1 MMRLVIEDAVRERFE
16 ISVGVAAIRGVRQK
30 GSSGISGAI
39 TEVEEVAKSKY
50 SLDEVKDIR
59 IIRRQRDFFWRMGV
73 DPTKV
78 RPASEALLRRIL
90 LNKGLPRVSPIVD
103 AYNLASVRTLLTFS
117 AFDLKRI
124 GPPLSIRFS
133 RAGEEVTLIGNRR
146 KELTGKEIVLT
157 DSAKIL
163 CVYAHGDV
171 DETKVTDSTTDVLLV
186 TYGIPGMS
194 HEELKEGTIVALE
207 YLKKFAGG
215 EIVLEEVYV

>member
-1 MMRLVIEDAVRERFE
+1 MRLVIEDAVRERFE
-16 ISVGVAAIRGVRQK
+16 ISVGFAAIRGVRQK
-30 GSSGISGAI
+30 ESSGISEAI
-39 TEVEEVAKSKY
+39 AEFEEAAKSKY
-50 SLDEVKDIR
+50 NIDEVKNIR
-59 IIRRQRDFFWRMGV
+59 IVRRQRDFFWRMGV

-117 AFDLKRI
+117 AFDLERI
-124 GPPLSIRFS
+124 TPPLSVRFS
-133 RAGEEVTLIGNRR
+133 RDGEEVILIGNRR

-186 TYGIPGMS
+186 AYGIPGIS
-194 HEELKEGTIVALE
+194 HEELKEGTIVASD
-207 YLKKFAGG
+207 YIKKFAGG
-215 EIVLEEVYV
+215 EIVLEGGRCV

>member
-1 MMRLVIEDAVRERFE
+1 MRLVIEDAVRERFE
-16 ISVGVAAIRGVRQK
+16 ISVGIAAIVGVMQK
-30 GSSGISGAI
+30 GSSGISEAI
-39 TEVEEVAKSKY
+39 TEVEEAAKSKY
-50 SLDEVKDIR
+50 NIDEVKNIR
-59 IIRRQRDFFWRMGV
+59 IIRRQRDFFWQMGV

-117 AFDLKRI
+117 AFDLERI
-124 GPPLSIRFS
+124 TPPLSVRFS
-133 RAGEEVTLIGNRR
+133 RAGEEVILIVER
-146 KELTGKEIVLT
+146 KKKLAGKEIVLT

-171 DETKVTDSTTDVLLV
+171 DETKVTDSTTDLLLV
-186 TYGIPGMS
+186 AYGIPGMS
-194 HEELKEGTIVALE
+194 HEELKEGAIVALE
-207 YLKKFAGG
+207 YIKKFAGG